1 MLIKMRLLP
10 GSYES
15 HHHQCLFQT
24 TCLSVCIYNHH
35 HGRPLC
41 PRTCTCPSCS
51 SRGWRTTSSPP
62 VLREGSQGG
71 RTRAPAAPSSLVV
84 PSQDLLVP
92 TPQPPPAA
100 ALEGLARGPE
110 VQAGRGR
117 EAWPQG
123 CWRFHTSCF
132 SSSYEPRAW
141 ASGQFPVLDR
151 LQAPAPGPFPRSPRG
166 LRCWPMSPPLPC
178 RPAGDRRAVLRG
190 GAVHAPLM
198 TAWVSGACS
207 ALLLYGAQGL
217 LWGHRPGLGPVPS
230 WREDPLSSH
239 TSEAGPLRLGRCP
252 LLPLPPHLDPSG
264 PGAG

>member
-1 MLIKMRLLP
+1 MHVPLLLFLP
-10 GSYES
+10 GLAD
-15 HHHQCLFQT
+15 HQQP
-24 TCLSVCIYNHH
+24 SRPE
-35 HGRPLC
+35 GRQ
-41 PRTCTCPSCS
+41 PRH
-51 SRGWRTTSSPP
+51 RTHAP
-62 VLREGSQGG
+62 V
-71 RTRAPAAPSSLVV
+71 APSSLVV
-84 PSQDLLVP
+84 PSQDPLIP
-92 TPQPPPAA
+92 APQPPTAA
-100 ALEGLARGPE
+100 ALGGPARGPE

-132 SSSYEPRAW
+132 SSSSEPRAW

-190 GAVHAPLM
+190 GAVHAPLV

-252 LLPLPPHLDPSG
+252 LLPLPPHLDPLW
-264 PGAG
+264 AGCRVTPARAPTCSQPWKCFVLLSL